1 MKDFDSLTHKE
12 IAIRYTVLTLFL
24 SSTIFIVDYDL
35 SLWSYVI
42 CMGILIYAVVVNLIK
57 WKLGKKVGFTW
68 KDQVIRSCV
77 FSFMAFLL
85 LVLPFDY
92 STWLMIL
99 MILSLVIANTI
110 NFMRMRNRLQEGQR
124 QG

>member
-35 SLWSYVI
+35 PLWAYVI
-42 CMGILIYAVVVNLIK
+42 CMLLSIFGIAVNLLK
-57 WKLGKKVGFTW
+57 WKRGKKVNVTF
-68 KDQVIRSCV
+68 KDHVIRSCV

-92 STWLMIL
+92 SWLMIL
-99 MILSLVIANTI
+99 MILSLVMANTI
-110 NFMRMRNRLQEGQR
+110 DFMRMRNRIQEGQR

>member
-1 MKDFDSLTHKE
+1 MKDFNSLTHKE

-42 CMGILIYAVVVNLIK
+42 CMLLSIFGIAVNLLK
-57 WKLGKKVGFTW
+57 WKRGKKVNFTS
-68 KDQVIRSCV
+68 KDHVIRSCV

-85 LVLPFDY
+85 LVLPFGY
-92 STWLMIL
+92 SIWLMVLI
-99 MILSLVIANTI
+99 ILSLVIANTI
-110 NFMRMRNRLQEGQR
+110 GFMRMRNRLQEGQR